1 MEAEKEAGGRREAA
15 GRIVMAT
22 VKGDVHDIGKNIV
35 GVVLQCNGYEVEDL
49 GVMVPTQKILDRAR
63 EINADA
69 IGLSGLITPSL
80 DEMVHAA
87 SEMEREGFT
96 IPLLIGGA
104 TTSRVH
110 TAVKIHPNYTRGQTV
125 YVNDASRAVGVIS
138 NLLSK
143 ENRQGYI
150 SSVRQEYARIAESH
164 AGKSGP
170 SRRLSIG
177 QARANRFKPDWSSY
191 APPAPHLLGTK
202 SFEGYDL
209 SRLATYIDW
218 SPFFHAWE
226 MKGRYPDLLDDPNA
240 GPAARALFADARA
253 MLKRMIAE
261 KWVTARAVIG
271 FWPANSSG
279 DDIEVYADEGR
290 TERLATFHSLRQQ
303 VSRERESANLALAD
317 FVAPKGAGA
326 DYVGGFAV
334 TAGIGE
340 DVLAAR
346 FRADKDDYNA
356 ILLSAL
362 CDRLA
367 EAFAEHLHERVRKE
381 FWAYAPDEALSN
393 EALIAESYRGIR
405 PAPGY
410 PAQPDH
416 TEKGTLFRLLDAERR
431 AGIQL
436 TESFAMWPGSS
447 VSGLYF
453 SHPEARYFGV
463 GKIERDQVEDY
474 AKRKGWS
481 IAEAERWLGPLLNY
495 NPRAV
500 EAAE

>member
-1 MEAEKEAGGRREAA
+1 
-15 GRIVMAT
+15 
-22 VKGDVHDIGKNIV
+22 
-35 GVVLQCNGYEVEDL
+35 
-49 GVMVPTQKILDRAR
+49 
-63 EINADA
+63 
-69 IGLSGLITPSL
+69 
-80 DEMVHAA
+80 
-87 SEMEREGFT
+87 MEREGFS

-110 TAVKIHPNYTRGQTV
+110 TAVKIHPNYRRGQTV
-125 YVNDASRAVGVIS
+125 YVNDASRAVGVVS
-138 NLLSK
+138 TLLGKDK
-143 ENRQGYI
+143 EAYVT
-150 SSVRQEYARIAESH
+150 SVQQEYARIAESH

-177 QARANRFKPDWSSY
+177 QARANRLAPDWASY
-191 APPAPHLLGTK
+191 APPVPQLLGLK
-202 SFEGYDL
+202 SFNAYDL
-209 SRLATYIDW
+209 ATLADYIDW

-240 GPAARALFADARA
+240 GSAARALFADAQA
-253 MLKRMIAE
+253 MLQRIIAE

-271 FWPANSSG
+271 FWPANAVG
-279 DDIEVYADEGR
+279 DDIEVYADESR
-290 TERLATFHSLRQQ
+290 STRVATLHSLRQQ

-317 FVAPKGAGA
+317 FVASKGTAP

-340 DVLAAR
+340 ETLAAR

-367 EAFAEHLHERVRKE
+367 EAFAEHMHERVRKE
-381 FWAYAPDEALSN
+381 FWAYAPDEVLTN
-393 EALIAESYRGIR
+393 EQLIAESYRGIR

-416 TEKGTLFRLLDAERR
+416 TEKGTLFRLLDAENR
-431 AGIQL
+431 AGIHL

-453 SHPEARYFGV
+453 SHPQARYFGV

-474 AKRKGWS
+474 ARRKGWS
-481 IAEAERWLGPLLNY
+481 VPEAERWLGPLLNY